1 MKRITQF
8 IASVMEMIILSCHTF
23 VFAEEIVSPLRNDN
37 FLNKLSG
44 EGETVVEDPP
54 EPKEEKKDE
63 PPNPDDKITLGDKEM
78 KLEDAAD
85 FIDNMKADD
94 KVTYDGAEYTRE
106 EIAKLLSY
114 EPKPLEKAKEG
125 EKEVVE
131 ELTGEVKLSDKI
143 VLKGE
148 EFKKLYTELEKTFPA
163 FETLTK
169 EQQAEIIKEYKSD
182 NKDLKDDE
190 VAAIYND
197 KESVEGFTD
206 SRVKKEMVW
215 LYEKAK
221 KQEGL
226 DEGDKLLKQR
236 QRDNAASKT
245 ELDKAKKE
253 FLDKMA
259 EEKEGIELIKEHK
272 KTLEQLKK
280 DYKKTLDTDIDTI
293 EDEEK
298 RTELIAEKKYI
309 KMNGGIEAVDKAME
323 GADAKMKD
331 LNDTIKDYESKI
343 QYFEYEML
351 VNELQTFDELKT
363 TEPITDI
370 WDKVKAD
377 KDVDETEVI
386 KMTAIQEIISRFKNS
401 KSPLTIAR
409 FYKVYKNSIP
419 AIDKLL
425 QQSKPDTKGKEIK
438 KIDISGM
445 RMKTV
450 AELYKRNSKAPIK
463 LPAKVLTVGKQES
476 KAVLDR
482 KANAKRIGVD
492 DTSALYE

>member
-23 VFAEEIVSPLRNDN
+23 VFAEEIVSTLRNDN

-63 PPNPDDKITLGDKEM
+63 PPNPDDKITLGDKE
-78 KLEDAAD
+78 LNLTEAAD

-106 EIAKLLSY
+106 EIAKLLQY
-114 EPKPLEKAKEG
+114 EPKPLDKE

-131 ELTGEVKLSDKI
+131 ELPDEVKLSDKI

-148 EFKKLYTELEKTFPA
+148 EFKKLYTELEKAFPA

-169 EQQAEIIKEYKSD
+169 EQQTEIIKEYKSE

-190 VAAIYND
+190 VAALYND
-197 KESVEGFTD
+197 KDSVEGFTD

-226 DEGDKLLKQR
+226 DEGDRLLKER
-236 QRDNAASKT
+236 QRVNAASK
-245 ELDKAKKE
+245 EDNEKAIKDFQKDIEKSKSDIEKIQENIKK
-253 FLDKMA
+253 LNDIKKYR
-259 EEKEGIELIKEHK
+259 KE
-272 KTLEQLKK
+272 TLAK
-280 DYKKTLDTDIDTI
+280 DPDDI
-293 EDEEK
+293 EDEKERIK
-298 RTELIAEKKYI
+298 LIAKQENI
-309 KMNGGIEAVDKAME
+309 IENGGIEAVDEAIAGAEQNKKDVNDAIKKYE
-323 GADAKMKD
+323 G
-331 LNDTIKDYESKI
+331 NI
-343 QYFEYEML
+343 EYHAYDVL
-351 VNELQTFDELKT
+351 VSELQTFPELHT
-363 TEPITDI
+363 DRHITEI
-370 WDKVKAD
+370 WDDVKAD
-377 KDVDETEVI
+377 KDVDELENNKRI
-386 KMTAIQEIISRFKNS
+386 AITQIVSAY
-401 KSPLTIAR
+401 KSSGLQKAMTIAR
-409 FYKVYKNSIP
+409 YYNKNKNAFPIV
-419 AIDKLL
+419 DKLL

-445 RMKTV
+445 KMKTV